1 MSEKNKVEIEIRT
14 WTIIKILLVP
24 IAVYLLYVIKDI
36 IALLFVVLILYAIF
50 SPVVGAW
57 AKKIRRIPAVIAL
70 LLIMVA
76 ALSAVI
82 YLILPP
88 IINESSLFAANFP
101 KYLDKISYL
110 RAYVPDIKSS
120 LDALTKGIGGI
131 SSGFLSLT
139 ASIFGGII
147 TFVTAVVLFIYLL
160 LDDNAPKKL
169 ILYLSPESQKSK
181 IIEIIKKVGYKLG
194 AWFRGQMLLGVIIG
208 VVDLIALSIV
218 GVPYALIL
226 AIISGL
232 LEIVPIIGP
241 IISGTLA
248 ALVALTVSPLM
259 ALIVIIIYILVQ
271 QLEGAIIVPNVMKKA
286 VGLSPIII
294 IISILIGAKLFG
306 IVGALFAVPISA
318 ALSVVISEWPTIRK
332 TLKADE

>member
-14 WTIIKILLVP
+14 WTIVKILLVP
-24 IAVYLLYVIKDI
+24 IAIYLLYLIKDI

-50 SPVVGAW
+50 SPVVGKW

-88 IINESSLFAANFP
+88 IINESSLLASNFP
-101 KYLDKISYL
+101 KYLDNFSYL
-110 RAYVPDIKSS
+110 KVYIPDIKSS
-120 LDALTKGIGGI
+120 LEALTKSIGGI
-131 SSGFLSLT
+131 STGFLSLT

-160 LDDNAPKKL
+160 LDDKAPKKL
-169 ILYLSPESQKSK
+169 ILYLSPEAQKSK
-181 IIEIIKKVGYKLG
+181 IIEMIKKVGYKLG
-194 AWFRGQMLLGVIIG
+194 AWFRGQMLLGIIIG
-208 VVDLIALSIV
+208 VIDLVALSIV

-226 AIISGL
+226 AVISGL

-294 IISILIGAKLFG
+294 IISILIGAKIFG

-318 ALSVVISEWPTIRK
+318 AVSVVISEWPTIK
-332 TLKADE
+332 ETLKTDE